1 MRSGIWRWTAAL
13 TATGLLTAWYL
24 WRGGASSFFLALLSW
39 FVMLQGALALWC
51 GPKRM
56 KVVRSWEPD
65 RPVDGDGLAMKLTV
79 TCLSGLPPLWLHVED
94 ELAAEVSV
102 VRNSSR
108 AGKLYFS
115 GFGRVYSGTYHM
127 EEINRGIYENIAVR
141 LTWGDALG
149 WFKRSLRVE
158 TEDILIVPPRPLSS
172 YPSQTPEAYGD
183 DEGGGGPYRRQ
194 AAAPSAPGR
203 LRPYMAGDPL
213 RRIHWKHSAKTGTL
227 LTRIPEEQGN
237 VPRYLLL
244 GTDEADYAL
253 PRGQAH
259 CQRRS
264 AGKDRSAAAPA
275 AWAVEADR
283 FELAVS
289 AAASWLQR
297 EARYGKPGELLLSHG
312 GMDGIAELSGYEGLA
327 YGMELLA
334 GVDLSKGLPAEAVLE
349 RDWPELSAQGRSVT
363 VITGQLRPGL
373 TEAVLRLAEAGVSAE
388 LWCACPPAGAELD
401 DALAS
406 RLRQHGVAVF
416 GLTPRHLGLP
426 RKEGAEHA
434 SA

>member
-1 MRSGIWRWTAAL
+1 MRSGFWRWAAAL

-24 WRGGASSFFLALLSW
+24 WHGGASAFFLALLPW
-39 FVMLQGALALWC
+39 FVMLQGALTLWC

-65 RPVDGDGLAMKLTV
+65 RPADGDGLAVKLTV
-79 TCLSGLPPLWLHVED
+79 TCLSGLPPLWLHAED
-94 ELAAEVSV
+94 DLAAEVSTACV
-102 VRNSSR
+102 GSR

-115 GFGRVYSGTYHM
+115 GFSRIYSGSYHID
-127 EEINRGIYENIAVR
+127 EINRGIYENIAVR
-141 LTWGDALG
+141 LTWGDSLG

-158 TEDILIVPPRPLSS
+158 TEDLLIVPPRPLSS
-172 YPSQTPEAYGD
+172 YPSETPKAYGD
-183 DEGGGGPYRRQ
+183 HEGGGGPYRQQ
-194 AAAPSAPGR
+194 AASPYAPGR
-203 LRPYMAGDPL
+203 LRPYMTGDPL

-227 LTRIPEEQGN
+227 LTLIPEEQGN

-244 GTDEADYAL
+244 GTDEADYAA
-253 PRGQAH
+253 PRGQVSG
-259 CQRRS
+259 QRRS
-264 AGKDRSAAAPA
+264 AGKERSAAAPSA
-275 AWAVEADR
+275 GASEADR

-289 AAASWLQR
+289 AAVSWLQR
-297 EARYGKPGELLLSHG
+297 EARYGKPGEQLFSYG
-312 GMDGIAELSGYEGLA
+312 GMDGIATLSGYEGLA

-334 GVDLSKGLPAEAVLE
+334 GVDLGKGLPAEAVLE

-363 VITGQLRPGL
+363 IITGQLTSGL
-373 TEAVLRLAEAGVSAE
+373 MEAVLQLAEAGVSVE
-388 LWCACPPAGAELD
+388 LWCACSPDGAELD

-406 RLRQHGVAVF
+406 RLREHGVAVC